1 MTPFELLKKMD
12 DAGAVLTIAAGKLG
26 YQIPKDATALLPEI
40 HRLRHEVADILQ
52 GRLASNLRC
61 WRRAQGV
68 ACPIGSS
75 NPAILHREF
84 GRWSG
89 YRCAREEFIA
99 AIAKLGFPLDANGM
113 ITGLVLLE
121 DFAAACEYESVVDD
135 ERRRAR
141 AVTEK
146 TEEPYDVDEL
156 ARRQPVRFVPGSRNA
171 LRVPIQTPARG
182 VPGHAAAASPR

>member
-1 MTPFELLKKMD
+1 MTPFDLLKKLD
-12 DAGAVLTIAAGKLG
+12 AAGAVLTIAAAGKLG
-26 YQIPKDATALLPEI
+26 YQIPEDATPLLPEL

-75 NPAILHREF
+75 NPAILHRDF

-89 YRCAREEFIA
+89 YRCARDEFIA

-121 DFAAACEYESVVDD
+121 DFAAALSWMRATPCACSDKADRGE
-135 ERRRAR
+135 ER
-141 AVTEK
+141 K
-146 TEEPYDVDEL
+146 TED
-156 ARRQPVRFVPGSRNA
+156 RSHG
-171 LRVPIQTPARG
+171 
-182 VPGHAAAASPR
+182 